1 MASRIQ
7 LLSHAVA
14 NKIAAGEV
22 VERPASVLKELLENS
37 LDAGATQ
44 IDVEVV
50 AGGRKLLSI
59 ADNGHGMDRDDAL
72 MSVERHATSKV
83 RDVHDIENIQ
93 TMGFRGEALAA
104 ISSVSRFT
112 LKTCPQGEVEGTE
125 VAVNGGRIQDVREA
139 GCAPGTLI
147 EVRNL
152 FYNVPAR
159 KKFLRT
165 EQTELSHVR
174 DQFITQA
181 LAHPDVGMSLKV
193 DGRMSYL
200 LAGGGVLLDRLRDI
214 FGKGYENNLV
224 AVDAKTDEVHITGHI
239 SLPGASRADRHE
251 QYIFVNGRPASA
263 PVIAHAIR
271 EGYRTLMTSDRHP
284 LLFLNL
290 EMGPDLVDVNVHPTK
305 KEVRFRHPRQVR
317 DAVIETIQGALKRD
331 EAGGVPLPQADEEP
345 HFELSAPAPE
355 PEQMTIIDLPPTRS
369 FKYPAIP
376 LVAPSE
382 PVEAEGEAADSTEVL
397 SDPAEMDAAVP
408 ADAPWSYCRVLGQI
422 GDLYVFLET
431 DDGYVIMDPHA
442 AHERVLFDRFM
453 TAFLKKEVA
462 SQALLLPETVD
473 LLPADARRVRDNLA
487 LFEQMGFGV
496 SDFGGDTF
504 VVDALPSYFSH
515 ANASRILTDVAGTL
529 DKSGAKGGHETWRE
543 NAVATAACRAAV
555 KARDRLT
562 SEELEQLVVD
572 LAQTR
577 MPYTCPH
584 GRPTLIFTSYREL
597 NRKFGRE

>member
-37 LDAGATQ
+37 LDAEATQ

-50 AGGRKLLSI
+50 AGGRKLLAI
-59 ADNGHGMDRDDAL
+59 ADNGHGMGRDDAL

-83 RDVHDIENIQ
+83 RDVHDIENIK

-112 LKTCPQGEVEGTE
+112 LKTCPQGELEGTE
-125 VAVNGGRIQDVREA
+125 VLINGGRIQDVREA
-139 GCAPGTLI
+139 GCPAGTLI

-159 KKFLRT
+159 KKFMRT

-200 LAGGGVLLDRLRDI
+200 LAGGGTLLDRLRDI
-214 FGKGYENNLV
+214 FGKGYEHNLV
-224 AVDAKTDEVHITGHI
+224 AVDAQSEEARVVGHI

-263 PVIAHAIR
+263 PVIGHAIR
-271 EGYRTLMTSDRHP
+271 EGYRTLLTGDRHP
-284 LLFLNL
+284 LLFLNIEL
-290 EMGPDLVDVNVHPTK
+290 APDLVDVNVHPTK

-317 DAVIETIQGALKRD
+317 DAVIDTIQNALKRGHTD
-331 EAGGVPLPQADEEP
+331 EVPMPAAHEEAV
-345 HFELSAPAPE
+345 FELNAPVAE

-376 LVAPSE
+376 LVAPRE
-382 PVEAEGEAADSTEVL
+382 PAEGIAVDSEESGDDGADAMAS
-397 SDPAEMDAAVP
+397 AVP
-408 ADAPWSYCRVLGQI
+408 ADSPWAYCRVLGQI

-453 TAFLKKEVA
+453 TAFLKREVS
-462 SQALLLPETVD
+462 SQALLLPETID
-473 LLPADARRVRDNLA
+473 LLPTDARRVRDNLD

-504 VVDALPSYFSH
+504 VVDALPAYFSH
-515 ANASRILTDVAGTL
+515 ANASRILKDVAGTL
-529 DKSGAKGGHETWRE
+529 DKSGSKGGHETWRE
-543 NAVATAACRAAV
+543 TAIATAACRAAV

-584 GRPTLIFTSYREL
+584 GRPTLIFTSTHEL